1 MPLQGSSLK
10 LGGCILEG
18 DFPKLAALIMVMPRE
33 LLAQR
38 KDSISLPYESW

>member
-10 LGGCILEG
+10 LEGCNLEG
-18 DFPKLAALIMVMPRE
+18 DFPKLAALILVRPRD

-38 KDSISLPYESW
+38 KDSISLPYES